1 LFRALRS
8 FIPETKGSVAIIA
21 GLMTTVVIGM
31 SALSVDLGKIY
42 VDKRKAQSVAD
53 LSALAAASDLTR
65 ASRAAS
71 ATVQRNAIT
80 VDSPITVELG
90 TYTPDPATQIANR
103 FQLAGTNP
111 NAARVT
117 INSRTN
123 LVFGRVITGQ
133 DYFVIRSTATAA
145 TSSFASFA
153 IGSRLVSLNGGLLN
167 QLLGSLLGTSI
178 TLSAMDYQSLVDARI
193 DLFKFMNQLANTA
206 QLTAGT
212 YSTLLSSNL
221 KVVDVVN
228 ALLTSTLNSQGG
240 ATNASRALTSISQS
254 LNASTSRMVLSSLI
268 DAGPYQTLPIGQTP
282 NVSIN
287 VAAFDLLN
295 ATAQIANGNRQVQLA
310 LGLNVP
316 GIATASLTLGIGE
329 RPVGTSWLAVGNVG
343 ATVHTAQTRLLLTLQ
358 LLGSGSIAA
367 VNLPLYV
374 EVAAATARLNAI
386 NCTFPDASGSTM
398 TLGVTPAV
406 IDAWIGSVSMA
417 NFNNYSAPVAPMAV
431 ALVDTPLLS
440 VLGRAHVQITNM
452 SATPVTFNMTDINNQ
467 TKKTVGTTNF
477 TQSLLSGLFNSLQ
490 LDISLLGG
498 LNLGLGGAVGPLIG
512 TILSGASPSI
522 DQLLSSILQS
532 LGIGLGQADVWGLGL
547 RCDGAVL
554 VQ

>member
-1 LFRALRS
+1 MFPALRS
-8 FIPETKGSVAIIA
+8 FLRETKGSVAIIA

-65 ASRAAS
+65 AARAAN

-90 TYTPDPATQIANR
+90 TYTPNPATQINNR
-103 FQLAGTNP
+103 FQLAGTTP

-193 DLFKFMNQLANTA
+193 DLFKFMNQLATTT

-212 YSTLLSSNL
+212 YAQLLSSNL

-228 ALLTSTLNSQGG
+228 ALVASTLNSQGG
-240 ATNASRALTSISQS
+240 ATNASRALSSISQS
-254 LNASTSRMVLSSLI
+254 LNASTSRMALSSLI
-268 DAGPYQTLPIGQTP
+268 DAGPYQTLPIGQGS
-282 NVSIN
+282 NLGIN

-329 RPVGTSWLAVGNVG
+329 RPVGTSWLTVGNVG
-343 ATVHTAQTRLLLTLQ
+343 ATVHTAQTRLLLNLQ
-358 LLGSGSIAA
+358 LLGAGSIAS

-374 EVAAATARLNAI
+374 EVAAATARLNAV

-406 IDAWIGSVSMA
+406 VDAWIGSVSMA
-417 NFNNYSAPVAPMAV
+417 NFNNYSAPVAPMAA

-440 VLGRAHVQITNM
+440 VLGRAHVQVTNM
-452 SATPVTFNMTDINNQ
+452 SATPVTFNMTEINNQ

-477 TQSLLSGLFNSLQ
+477 TQSLLSGLVNTLQ

-498 LNLGLGGAVGPLIG
+498 LNLGLGGAVGPLV
-512 TILSGASPSI
+512 SGIISAATPSI

-532 LGIGLGQADVWGLGL
+532 LGIGLGQADVWGIGL

>member
-1 LFRALRS
+1 MFPALRS
-8 FIPETKGSVAIIA
+8 FFRETKGSVAIIA

-65 ASRAAS
+65 ASRAAT
-71 ATVQRNAIT
+71 ATVQRNTIT

-90 TYTPDPATQIANR
+90 TYTPDPGTQSGSR

-123 LVFGRVITGQ
+123 LVFGRVLTGQ

-167 QLLGSLLGTSI
+167 QLLGSLLGTNI

-193 DLFKFMNQLANTA
+193 DLFKFMNQLATTA

-212 YSTLLSSNL
+212 YSQLLNSNL

-228 ALLTSTLNSQGG
+228 ALLVSTLNSQGG
-240 ATNASRALTSISQS
+240 ATNASRALSSISQS
-254 LNASTSRMVLSSLI
+254 LNASTGRMVLTSLI
-268 DAGPYQTLPIGQTP
+268 DVGPYQTLPIGQRP
-282 NVSIN
+282 NMTVN

-295 ATAQIANGNRQVQLA
+295 ATAQIANGNRQVQLS
-310 LGLNVP
+310 LGLNLT

-329 RPVGTSWLAVGNVG
+329 RPVGTSWLTVGNVG
-343 ATVHTAQTRLLLTLQ
+343 ATVHTAQTRLLLNLQ
-358 LLGSGSIAA
+358 LLGSGSIAS

-431 ALVDTPLLS
+431 ALVDTPVLS

-452 SATPVTFNMTDINNQ
+452 SATPVTFNMTEINNQ

-477 TQSLLSGLFNSLQ
+477 TQSLLSGLVNTLQ
-490 LDISLLGG
+490 LDISVLGL
-498 LNLGLGGAVGPLIG
+498 LNLGLGGAVGPLVSGI
-512 TILSGASPSI
+512 ISGATPSI
-522 DQLLSSILQS
+522 DQLLSGILQS